1 MAFDFDYKKAAKLTI
16 QFLTMGACLAVAL
29 PYVCDFL
36 GFSDSFI
43 ADLAVKQTPVWSMT
57 FFGTMGALHGVISGV
72 LDNVPFLNK
81 EKKPTDISDEISIS
95 AMPPMIGAGK
105 ANQVGVASQVAA
117 QSSAIQTEQMAQTQ
131 PKTFAMPQINVIHSG
146 KIGEMD
152 KTLERV

>member
-16 QFLTMGACLAVAL
+16 QFLTMGACLALTL

-36 GFSDSFI
+36 DFSPDFI
-43 ADLAVKQTPVWSMT
+43 EKLKVTQNPVWSMT

-105 ANQVGVASQVAA
+105 SHQVAA
-117 QSSAIQTEQMAQTQ
+117 SVNQTEENMSTGLTVATGQKSFQ
-131 PKTFAMPQINVIHSG
+131 MPQHNVIHNG
-146 KIGEMD
+146 RVAELE